1 LTVSRHLPN
10 APIVEALIDFRVQVS
25 PDFNVSLFTGVRS
38 ELASTYPEDAPVRS
52 VQATLGLED
61 GQVVQPGA
69 VVSDLG
75 LMFKSADGCEVVQ
88 FRINGFT
95 FNRLRPYTSWEDV
108 FPRALHLWHRYV
120 EIVQPVQVTRLAV
133 RYINR
138 IILPLPIRD
147 FGDYMVAP
155 PQIPDGLPQTLR
167 AFLTRVVIHDA
178 EADYSAIVTHAL
190 EPSIEPDSVILL
202 LDIDAHK
209 EGIFEAMNSDV
220 ERTFQ
225 ALRHFKNQIF
235 FKSLTPQTLRM
246 FE

>member
-1 LTVSRHLPN
+1 
-10 APIVEALIDFRVQVS
+10 VEALIDFRVQVS
-25 PDFNVSLFTGVRS
+25 SDFNVSLFTGVRG
-38 ELASTYPEDAPVRS
+38 ELASTYPEVAPVRS
-52 VQATLGLED
+52 VQATLGLQD
-61 GQVVQPGA
+61 GQVVQPGT

-75 LMFKSADGCEVVQ
+75 FMFKSADGHEVVQ

-108 FPRALHLWHRYV
+108 FPRALHLWRRYV
-120 EIVQPVQVTRLAV
+120 EVVQPAQVTRLAV

-138 IILPLPIRD
+138 IDLPLPVRD
-147 FGDYMVAP
+147 FGEYMVAP
-155 PQIPDGLPQTLR
+155 PQIPDDLPQVLR
-167 AFLTRVVIHDA
+167 AFLTRVVIHDP
-178 EADYSAIVTHAL
+178 EANHSAIVTQAL

-202 LDIDAHK
+202 LDIDAYK
-209 EGIFEAMNSDV
+209 EGVFEATDSEI

-235 FKSLTPQTLRM
+235 FKSLTTQTLRM